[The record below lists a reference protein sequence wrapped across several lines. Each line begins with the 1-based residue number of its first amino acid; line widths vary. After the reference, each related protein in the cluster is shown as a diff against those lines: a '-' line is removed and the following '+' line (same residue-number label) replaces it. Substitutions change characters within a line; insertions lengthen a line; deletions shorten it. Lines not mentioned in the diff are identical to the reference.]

1 MSTINDLVEILEE
14 QFTPLEV
21 VELLSGFYEEDL
33 EDYAIKNN
41 ICPKCLSQ
49 LTIYK
54 WKESRGECFGF
65 PTYEEM
71 SELVCQGCGRVF

>member
-41 ICPKCLSQ
+41 ICLNV
-49 LTIYK
+49 YHN
-54 WKESRGECFGF
+54 
-65 PTYEEM
+65 
-71 SELVCQGCGRVF
+71 